1 MIGQG
6 EMSACIFCHSVAGPF
21 KSVEHIVPESLGN
34 FSDRH
39 VLPTG
44 AVCDQCNNYFASS
57 VEGIVLDHT
66 SFRNLRAK
74 YRVPSKKGRFP
85 YVRGHARN
93 TDIEVGMRLNEETQ
107 RLEFFAIKESQKA
120 DFERLKRLDA
130 LYVRP
135 NVLVFP
141 MTVDPPEKEMSR
153 FLAKMAFESLYRRFA
168 LVEGP
173 DIAREMVSSDHY
185 DNIRCWARYGHNF
198 RKWPYHYRAYFPE
211 ETLMEHP
218 ETKKWVQF
226 GFGHDLLVTDHPE
239 TYFVFSYYGHEF
251 TINLGG
257 PSTKGYDV
265 WLGKNNHVSFLVE
278 KRGMYVQ
285 TLVEG
290 DEEKHFLVPLLVMK

>member
-1 MIGQG
+1 MT
-6 EMSACIFCHSVAGPF
+6 ACIFCQSVAGPF

-39 VLPTG
+39 LLPTG
-44 AVCDQCNNYFASS
+44 AVCDPCNNYFASS
-57 VEGIVLDHT
+57 VEGIVLNHT

-74 YRVPSKKGRFP
+74 YRVPSKKGRIP
-85 YVRGHARN
+85 YVRGYARN

-107 RLEFFAIKESQKA
+107 RLEFFAIKENQKA

-130 LYVRP
+130 LYVRQ

-173 DIAREMVSSDHY
+173 DKAREMVSSDHY

-198 RKWPYHYRAYFPE
+198 HKWPYHYRAYFPE

-251 TINLGG
+251 AINLGG
-257 PSTKGYDV
+257 PATKGYDV
-265 WLGKNNHVSFLVE
+265 WLSKNNHVSFLVE